1 MTTESPVPA
10 EVLSALRGAKRVLIA
25 SHLRPDGDAMG
36 SCLALAWVLRSMGSE
51 ALVYNGDGMPAF
63 LGFLPL
69 PCPVLDSPEKLPG
82 APDLIAVL
90 DCGEASRAGEAL
102 LPLLERIPSVNIDH
116 HPGNPLFGTAGNW
129 VDPAM
134 SSAGEMTAL
143 IAQAAGTPLTGPLAQ
158 CLYVAIAT
166 DTGNFT
172 HGNTTPRSLRLTAE
186 MREGGL
192 DISRLH
198 ALLENRWGVA
208 KYRLWA
214 RLMDDTRILEEGRL
228 AAALVTPEALRG
240 CGASRDDA
248 EGFVD
253 QLRRLAGVRVALLL
267 KEEEKDGARHTRAS
281 LRSSG
286 DDDVR
291 AVAARFGGGGHL
303 NAAGADLPMDAE
315 SALDAMLPFIR
326 LIWEGTG
333 QEA

>member
-1 MTTESPVPA
+1 MTTDSPVPA
-10 EVLSALRGAKRVLIA
+10 EVLSALRGARRVLIA

-36 SCLALAWVLRSMGSE
+36 SCLALAWILRSMGSE

-63 LGFLPL
+63 LDFLPL
-69 PCPVLDSPEKLPG
+69 PCPVLDSPAKLPG
-82 APDLIAVL
+82 DPDLIAVL
-90 DCGEASRAGEAL
+90 DCGEASRAGDDL

-116 HPGNPLFGTAGNW
+116 HLGNPLFGTAGNW

-143 IAQAAGTPLTGPLAQ
+143 IARAAGIPLTGALAQ
-158 CLYVAIAT
+158 CLYAAIAT
-166 DTGNFT
+166 DTGNLT

-198 ALLENRWGVA
+198 ALLENRWGTA
-208 KYRLWA
+208 KYRLWG
-214 RLMDDTRILEEGRL
+214 RLMNDTRILEGGRL
-228 AAALVTPEALRG
+228 AAALVTPNILRA

-248 EGFVD
+248 EGFVE

-267 KEEEKDGARHTRAS
+267 KEEAGDGGPHTKAS

-286 DDDVR
+286 GDDVR
-291 AVAARFGGGGHL
+291 AVAVRFGGGGHR
-303 NAAGADLPMDAE
+303 NAAGADLSLDAE
-315 SALDAMLPFIR
+315 DALEAMLPFLR
-326 LIWEGTG
+326 LVWDGTG
-333 QEA
+333 RDA